1 MRERS
6 ALAPQR
12 STRRR
17 DCAHAPGSEAIS
29 GLAPPHERRTIRSV
43 GQSARQRTLSERPR
57 GDQVACDAVASIER
71 PHAIEGDVL
80 TRRSRA
86 RRACS
91 KSASALTRP

>member
-1 MRERS
+1 MQRAAKRS
-6 ALAPQR
+6 ADRL
-12 STRRR
+12 RRTIG
-17 DCAHAPGSEAIS
+17 A
-29 GLAPPHERRTIRSV
+29 RTIRSV

-86 RRACS
+86 RRACA